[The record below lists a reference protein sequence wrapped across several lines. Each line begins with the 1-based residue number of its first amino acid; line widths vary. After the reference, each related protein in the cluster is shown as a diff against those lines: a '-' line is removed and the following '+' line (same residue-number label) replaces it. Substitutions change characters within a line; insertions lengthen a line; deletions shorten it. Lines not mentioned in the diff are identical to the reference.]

1 MRSLANQHQF
11 NLRRWAELVADPKLA
26 ELPNKIETDRDGEII
41 MSPPADSDHGDRQ
54 GEIGHQLKGSSPKG
68 RMIVECPVSTSEGTK
83 VPDVAWLSEDH
94 PQVLERKVLAVVPAP
109 DLCIEILSPSNSVE
123 EITRKKALYFE
134 AGAKEV
140 WICDAEGTIEFSAT
154 SGVLAASNIFPQF
167 PKRIYTYGEQ
177 AAIGMKREKTGAE

>member
-1 MRSLANQHQF
+1 MRSLADQHQF
-11 NLRRWAELVADPKLA
+11 NLRRWAELVADPKVAGLA
-26 ELPNKIETDRDGEII
+26 NKIETDRDGQII

-54 GEIGHQLKGSSPKG
+54 AEIGYQLKGSWPKG
-68 RMIVECPVSTSEGTK
+68 KVVTECPVSTSDGTK
-83 VPDVAWLSEDH
+83 VPDVAWLSEEH

-109 DLCIEILSPSNSVE
+109 DICIEILSPSNTVE

-140 WICDAEGTIEFSAT
+140 WICDAEGALEFCS
-154 SGVLAASNIFPQF
+154 SGGVLAASNIFPKF

-177 AAIGMKREKTGAE
+177 AGS